1 LAAGCAVPSAT
12 TASILQQNTGKQAAV
27 VKLLCAARGKHGDS
41 LIAIM
46 SARRSGTSVGL
57 AGKRHKSADQ
67 RTPMLQNPCHLFV
80 QEFHAFEVALANGV
94 NLAAG

>member
-27 VKLLCAARGKHGDS
+27 VNLLRAARGKHGDS

-46 SARRSGTSVGL
+46 KQCAAWKGLRGEVSSIVRIMPLWKLQTVGREHVDFL
-57 AGKRHKSADQ
+57 
-67 RTPMLQNPCHLFV
+67 
-80 QEFHAFEVALANGV
+80 
-94 NLAAG
+94 

>member
-27 VKLLCAARGKHGDS
+27 VNLLRAARGKHGDS

-46 SARRSGTSVGL
+46 MQPAAWKGLRAELSSIVRITSLEAPDRR
-57 AGKRHKSADQ
+57 A
-67 RTPMLQNPCHLFV
+67 
-80 QEFHAFEVALANGV
+80 VAP
-94 NLAAG
+94 